1 MGYFIIN
8 CCYSCTK
15 RTPFTSLL
23 PEWARAWFS
32 WAFNLS
38 RKELLHKQAKIKNRL
53 CIQVIHLWNSREIY
67 LCRAN
72 YLYDIR
78 CEAVKFHF
86 KYRKLIIFKCYFIYK
101 DCLPACMSVHYM
113 CDWWPQMLEEDV
125 RFPRNAGNRTWI
137 FCKSI

>member
-1 MGYFIIN
+1 MTSNKNVISKRVLSKPVSKWDNINFQFNFI
-8 CCYSCTK
+8 
-15 RTPFTSLL
+15 
-23 PEWARAWFS
+23 
-32 WAFNLS
+32 
-38 RKELLHKQAKIKNRL
+38 HKQAKIKNRL

-86 KYRKLIIFKCYFIYK
+86 KYRKLIIFKCYFKYK